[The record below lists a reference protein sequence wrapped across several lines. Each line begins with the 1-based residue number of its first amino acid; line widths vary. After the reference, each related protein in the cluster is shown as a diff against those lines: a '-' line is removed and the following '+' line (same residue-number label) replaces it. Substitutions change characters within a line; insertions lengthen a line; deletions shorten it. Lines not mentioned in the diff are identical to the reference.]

1 MTRVTAYPRVHAC
14 LFDLGLATPRQY
26 GGVGMAITGPPTIV
40 TAELARRF
48 DVSGLSSADEGTRR
62 DVDAAL
68 ERLKSSH
75 ELPPVSI
82 VVSSMPPQHLGLGTK
97 TSLVLAV
104 LTAASR
110 AASLDVTDA
119 ELQLA
124 SGRGGT
130 SGVGVHTFFNGGMV
144 TDGGHRT
151 DPPRTYRPSSSG
163 RPGSI
168 PPLLGRIAMPTDW
181 SVTLLV
187 PEGLRRAGTDEE
199 SAFVKMTPVP
209 DDEVRE
215 TIALAVMGL
224 AASAAC
230 HDLGTFATSLRRLQH
245 VGFKARE
252 ISTQTDAVGELL
264 DELAELPGCAV
275 GMSSMGPLLFAV
287 SDTRDQPVRQRLA
300 DVARARRVT
309 VLGPVSFRNQ
319 GFDLA

>member
-1 MTRVTAYPRVHAC
+1 MTRATAYPRVHAC

-26 GGVGMAITGPPTIV
+26 GGLGMAVSGPPTVV
-40 TAELARRF
+40 TAELARAF
-48 DVSGLSSADEGTRR
+48 NVSGLSSADEGTRR

-68 ERLKSSH
+68 ERLRSSH
-75 ELPPVSI
+75 GLPPVSI
-82 VVSSMPPQHLGLGTK
+82 VVNAMPPQHVGLGTK
-97 TSLVLAV
+97 TSLLLAV
-104 LTAASR
+104 LAAASS

-144 TDGGHRT
+144 IDGGHRT

-163 RPGSI
+163 RPRAV
-168 PPLLGRIAMPTDW
+168 PPLLGRVAMPTDW
-181 SVTLLV
+181 AVTLLL
-187 PEGLRRAGTDEE
+187 PEGLRRAGSDEE

-215 TIALAVMGL
+215 TIALGVMGL

-230 HDLGTFATSLRRLQH
+230 HDFGTFTSSLRRLQR

-252 ISTQTDAVGELL
+252 ISTQSHTGRRLL

-287 SDTRDQPVRQRLA
+287 SLGKDEAARQRLLDA
-300 DVARARRVT
+300 ARGSGAAVLDT
-309 VLGPVSFRNQ
+309 VGFQNR